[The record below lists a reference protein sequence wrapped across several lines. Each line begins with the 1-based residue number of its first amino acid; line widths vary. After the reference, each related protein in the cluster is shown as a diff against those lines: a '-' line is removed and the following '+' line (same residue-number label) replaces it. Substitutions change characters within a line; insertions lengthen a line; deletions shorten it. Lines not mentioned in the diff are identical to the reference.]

1 MTKWYTYKLGL
12 KFGSSAKEVRS
23 TTYTTERN
31 DVNDELGE
39 VNINF
44 GDPVLISDQPIV
56 YTDPR
61 RGDKTYYPQF
71 NPKYYTGW
79 YKIEVAPLKVYK

>member
-1 MTKWYTYKLGL
+1 MNQLKIGLRPYLYQSYKL
-12 KFGSSAKEVRS
+12 S
-23 TTYTTERN
+23 N
-31 DVNDELGE
+31 NLGE

-56 YTDPR
+56 YTNPR
-61 RGDKTYYPQF
+61 RGGKTYYPQF

-79 YKIEVAPLKVYK
+79 YKIEVAPGQPHQNFY